1 MDNKYKLTVASPVA
15 LAALNGVE
23 EFEFVTGNTV
33 TVLHVHTDVQTDG
46 NPDWG
51 MPFETTVVV
60 TVAAERWCDGM
71 DDDGPG
77 EPVTDV
83 ADIAALLGCE
93 ATATAVASC
102 AYHDWVMDRAC
113 ARWEARYA

>member
-1 MDNKYKLTVASPVA
+1 MDTYKLNITTPTRI
-15 LAALNGVE
+15 AADNGVE
-23 EFEFVTGNTV
+23 EFEFVTETSR
-33 TVLHVHTDVQTDG
+33 TVLYVHTDVETDG

-51 MPFETTVVV
+51 MPFETVTTV
-60 TVAAERWCDGM
+60 TVAAERWHGDM
-71 DDDGPG
+71 DDDGDG

-83 ADIAALLGCE
+83 ADIAALLGCG

-113 ARWEARYA
+113 ARWEARYD